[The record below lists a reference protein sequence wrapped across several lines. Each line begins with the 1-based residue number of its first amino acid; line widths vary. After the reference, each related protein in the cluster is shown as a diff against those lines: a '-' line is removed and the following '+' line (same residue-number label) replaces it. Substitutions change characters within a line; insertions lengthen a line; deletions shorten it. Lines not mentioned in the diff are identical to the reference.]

1 LIADE
6 VDVAA
11 VRRERQRVVLHSR
24 RAAHIA
30 HDNDGDALA
39 REVPL
44 VHACVRV
51 SKRSNNRRREEWRV
65 YGIKITLVYVAGDAS
80 AYERPCQTITC
91 WHGAAHAQTERSAAQ
106 GARGARQGTSGGRR
120 RRRRARRCE

>member
-1 LIADE
+1 MIADE

-44 VHACVRV
+44 VHACVRACE
-51 SKRSNNRRREEWRV
+51 SKRSNNRR
-65 YGIKITLVYVAGDAS
+65 S
-80 AYERPCQTITC
+80 
-91 WHGAAHAQTERSAAQ
+91 GACMA
-106 GARGARQGTSGGRR
+106 
-120 RRRRARRCE
+120 